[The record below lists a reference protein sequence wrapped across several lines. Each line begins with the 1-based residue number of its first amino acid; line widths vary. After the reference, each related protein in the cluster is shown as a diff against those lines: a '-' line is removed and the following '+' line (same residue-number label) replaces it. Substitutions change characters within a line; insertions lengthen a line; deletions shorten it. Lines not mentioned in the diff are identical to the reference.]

1 MGILDMFKKKDNESA
16 KAPEAN
22 IEVSN
27 QVPVQD
33 QNVTLEAQQQVLQ
46 TSGQAATPVTSP
58 LEPVVPSVV
67 PETQSVTPDSSIP
80 QTVGVTTNNM
90 IQSNPFMEV
99 PSTSG
104 AQTPI
109 QQPIQP
115 NLENVFNA
123 TAADLNATP
132 ATSLQQVT
140 PIEPQI
146 GQPAL
151 EQVQVNPNL
160 TAEVP
165 INAGTPAIDVNQQV
179 NFITPTPVPV
189 TREPVSPVDKPLAPV
204 IDPTLNMEQPVL
216 QNIAPSTEPTQ
227 VDEVVNINPMTND
240 IKPIEAEKN
249 NAQDIIPIVEDTA
262 ALIDNPQPI
271 AAPGADLNVDLINVF
286 EGGENVTKEDEIT
299 NIVTEV
305 VAAEE
310 QSESQDVTP
319 NIVPEAEIKE
329 ETPVAEVQPTQ
340 TITEE
345 TNINTASIVQQPG
358 IAIPDVHV
366 ENNVE
371 ITPAV
376 SITENIVAKTPSPT
390 EQVGTP
396 IVVETPEIQS
406 EVVTPVIPI
415 EVASID
421 TSSESATVPQE
432 SEIPATS
439 IKDTPTIPVAEE
451 VNSNI
456 ENVVPTPLTSVE
468 QVVAPEITEVST
480 PENVLAE
487 VVVEKSALPAEEIS
501 VPETPIV
508 LAETQKIQ
516 PEIVTQPE
524 VTPAIAP
531 TEVVENPVI
540 NEAVSVPL
548 AEPIEVTPL
557 VETVSPVEVA
567 PIEISSEA
575 EVVSPISQTPTT
587 SVENTPITPVVEVNN
602 NIQPSQLTSAP
613 IAEKKVVHIT
623 ELPNIPEEKAKTK
636 FCDNCGT
643 MITDEASICPN
654 CGEPI
659 N

>member
-1 MGILDMFKKKDNESA
+1 MGILDMFKKKDNEPA

-22 IEVSN
+22 IEVNN
-27 QVPVQD
+27 QVPVID
-33 QNVTLEAQQQVLQ
+33 QNVTAEAQQQVLQ
-46 TSGQAATPVTSP
+46 TSVPAATPVTSP
-58 LEPVVPSVV
+58 IESTAAPVVP
-67 PETQSVTPDSSIP
+67 EIKSVTPDSSIP

-104 AQTPI
+104 VQMPI

-123 TAADLNATP
+123 TAADLNATA

-146 GQPAL
+146 GQQSAL

-165 INAGTPAIDVNQQV
+165 INAETPAIDLNQQA
-179 NFITPTPVPV
+179 NFVTPTPVPV
-189 TREPVSPVDKPLAPV
+189 AKEPVLPVDTPLAPV
-204 IDPTLNMEQPVL
+204 IDPTLNMEQPAL
-216 QNIAPSTEPTQ
+216 QNVALSTEPTQ
-227 VDEVVNINPMTND
+227 VDEVVNINPMTDD

-249 NAQDIIPIVEDTA
+249 NAQDIIPVVEDTA

-271 AAPGADLNVDLINVF
+271 ASPGADLNVDLIDVF

-299 NIVTEV
+299 NIVTEA

-310 QSESQDVTP
+310 QAESQDITP

-345 TNINTASIVQQPG
+345 PNINTASIAQHPG
-358 IAIPDVHV
+358 IAIPDIHV

-371 ITPAV
+371 IAPAV
-376 SITENIVAKTPSPT
+376 SITENIVANTPT
-390 EQVGTP
+390 EQVETP
-396 IVVETPEIQS
+396 IVVETPEIQP
-406 EVVTPVIPI
+406 EVVIPV
-415 EVASID
+415 EVAPID
-421 TSSESATVPQE
+421 TSSESATVSQVN
-432 SEIPATS
+432 EIPATS
-439 IKDTPTIPVAEE
+439 IKDTPIIPVTEE

-468 QVVAPEITEVST
+468 QVVAPEITEVPT
-480 PENVLAE
+480 QENVLAE
-487 VVVEKSALPAEEIS
+487 VVSEKSASPAEEIS

-516 PEIVTQPE
+516 QEIVAQPE
-524 VTPAIAP
+524 VSPAIAP
-531 TEVVENPVI
+531 TEAVENPVI

-548 AEPIEVTPL
+548 EEPLEVTPP
-557 VETVSPVEVA
+557 VEAVFPVEVA
-567 PIEISSEA
+567 PIEISFETA
-575 EVVSPISQTPTT
+575 VVPPISQTSTT
-587 SVENTPITPVVEVNN
+587 SVENTSITPVVEVNN
-602 NIQPSQLTSAP
+602 NIQPSQPISAP
-613 IAEKKVVHIT
+613 IVEKKVVHIT

-643 MITDEASICPN
+643 MIIDETSICPN